1 VPGLKRDTR
10 VQIASQPAEWDAALK
25 LVADNYRACGYEAP
39 SNKPL
44 RFTKYH
50 ALPETIVLV
59 AKQEDEVVATY
70 SMVFDNPLLGL
81 PMESIYAD
89 EIALLRRQGRRLA
102 EVTSLAVSGLS
113 QREFVQVF
121 TTMIR
126 LGVQYH
132 NRRGGD
138 TWVITINP
146 HHRTFYCKAMGFQP
160 LGECRSYPL
169 VADAPAEAFFLD
181 RQLMKTHAPK
191 MHELAYGEWLPP
203 QALTATPLTTE
214 QAMAFAEQSSQTDQ
228 ATVAQIRNTKTRKNE
243 NAEKIQNLSG
253 F

>member
-1 VPGLKRDTR
+1 MR
-10 VQIASQPAEWDAALK
+10 VQIASQPAEWMAALE
-25 LVADNYRACGYEAP
+25 LVAANYRACGYEAP
-39 SNKPL
+39 SSKPL

-59 AKQEDEVVATY
+59 AKERDEVVATY
-70 SMVFDNPLLGL
+70 SMVFDNPLMGL
-81 PMESIYAD
+81 PMESIYAE
-89 EIALLRRQGRRLA
+89 EIASLRHQGRRLA

-138 TWVITINP
+138 TWVITVNP

-203 QALTATPLTTE
+203 QALTATPLPAE
-214 QAMAFAEQSSQTDQ
+214 QALTFADLSSQTDR
-228 ATVAQIRNTKTRKNE
+228 TIVAHIRKPKAEIRNPN
-243 NAEKIQNLSG
+243 
-253 F
+253 